1 MWLVRRFT
9 IAQVSLPNTNKNSD
23 IFTDEPI
30 FTSCLYH
37 AGHKLTLPFR
47 IHLMRF
53 IWRALHLEFLYA
65 LFVVLFG
72 FTFESMSSWLSGR
85 VLVFF
90 FYFSSQ
96 DAAFYIYLFHHN
108 CSCVMLL
115 MKLFHR
121 GDVQLCWSFIY
132 LGDGVQEL
140 LLLLVWLQ
148 CTRRV
153 IFFICV

>member
-37 AGHKLTLPFR
+37 AGHKLKLPFC
-47 IHLMRF
+47 IHLMR
-53 IWRALHLEFLYA
+53 IVCSALHLEFL
-65 LFVVLFG
+65 VW
-72 FTFESMSSWLSGR
+72 TFCCTFLLHFWIDEELAFR
-85 VLVFF
+85 ACAVFF
-90 FYFSSQ
+90 FFCSSQ

>member
-1 MWLVRRFT
+1 MKADAMWLVRRFT

-23 IFTDEPI
+23 IFTGEPI

-72 FTFESMSSWLSGR
+72 FTFESMSSWLSGC

-90 FYFSSQ
+90 FTFLVRMLHFIFTYFIT
-96 DAAFYIYLFHHN
+96 AAHAWCCWWSCFIGVM
-108 CSCVMLL
+108 CSCVDR
-115 MKLFHR
+115 LFTLEMVYR
-121 GDVQLCWSFIY
+121 NCCY
-132 LGDGVQEL
+132 
-140 LLLLVWLQ
+140 
-148 CTRRV
+148 C
-153 IFFICV
+153 